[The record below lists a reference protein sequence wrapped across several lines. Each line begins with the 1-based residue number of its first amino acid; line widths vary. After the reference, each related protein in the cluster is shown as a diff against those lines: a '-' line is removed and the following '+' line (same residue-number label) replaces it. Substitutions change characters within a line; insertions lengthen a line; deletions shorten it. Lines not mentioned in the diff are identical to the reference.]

1 MEIRANFDFMHAR
14 MQRMK
19 LYACHK
25 VAILAAKH
33 SHDREGLETDRIYRY
48 AYIRIR
54 VVCVHRYAGN

>member
-33 SHDREGLETDRIYRY
+33 SHDREGLETDRI
-48 AYIRIR
+48 
-54 VVCVHRYAGN
+54 